1 MINGLYVKDGRL
13 INERPDGI
21 NGIEQA
27 ANLRKMVKYNKKVD
41 MIADGIERAE
51 MRKNFFRHGFMKRWL
66 LTKNI

>member
-51 MRKNFFRHGFMKRWL
+51 MRKNFFS
-66 LTKNI
+66 

>member
-1 MINGLYVKDGRL
+1 MINGLHVKDGRL

-27 ANLRKMVKYNKKVD
+27 ANLRKMVKYNKKVE

-51 MRKNFFRHGFMKRWL
+51 MRKNFFS
-66 LTKNI
+66 

>member
-41 MIADGIERAE
+41 MIADGIDRAE
-51 MRKNFFRHGFMKRWL
+51 MRKNFFS
-66 LTKNI
+66 

>member
-27 ANLRKMVKYNKKVD
+27 ANLRKVVKYNKKVD

-51 MRKNFFRHGFMKRWL
+51 MRKNFFS
-66 LTKNI
+66 

>member
-1 MINGLYVKDGRL
+1 MMNGLYVKDGRL

-51 MRKNFFRHGFMKRWL
+51 MRKNFFS
-66 LTKNI
+66 